1 MSRTYKYKK
10 EDSSDLLF
18 NRRFKKAQHKASRR
32 TTLVKSVNP
41 EVANRLME
49 AQAREAQA
57 YALLEAARSLIKEAA
72 ALRHDASQLPQ
83 YSYEEE
89 YDYTVIRP
97 WAFEASRPCTHEQWG
112 KLKPWEENEILL
124 MRLGL
129 KEEDEFFKRY
139 YKRYQP
145 KQLNSSHAQP
155 LQFNWLKHSTRQRDE
170 GSNPS
175 GGTKINLET

>member
-1 MSRTYKYKK
+1 MSKTYKYKK

-32 TTLVKSVNP
+32 ATVVKSVNP

-72 ALRHDASQLPQ
+72 TLRHDASQLPQ
-83 YSYEEE
+83 YSYDEV
-89 YDYTVIRP
+89 YNYTVVRP
-97 WAFEASRPCTHEQWG
+97 WAFEARRPCTHVQEG
-112 KLKPWEENEILL
+112 KLQPWEVNSTLL
-124 MRLGL
+124 MKLGL
-129 KEEDEFFKRY
+129 EEEDDFYRRY

-145 KQLNSSHAQP
+145 K
-155 LQFNWLKHSTRQRDE
+155 
-170 GSNPS
+170 
-175 GGTKINLET
+175 